1 MVSRLG
7 KPARMI
13 QPKLINR
20 VMLAVPAQHHQVAGE
35 FLRFGM
41 VGGIGFCFDTATVY
55 ALSGSIGLYGAGV
68 AAYFVASSVN
78 WALNRTWTF
87 RHRAHGA
94 AHLQWARFLAV
105 NLIGFVLNRGAYV
118 ALIAETSLARHYPVL
133 AVAAG
138 SVSGFAV
145 NFLLSRR
152 IVFR

>member
-1 MVSRLG
+1 MEQVKASSLADRL
-7 KPARMI
+7 
-13 QPKLINR
+13 
-20 VMLAVPAQHHQVAGE
+20 MLAVPAQYRQVLGE
-35 FLRFGM
+35 FLRFGT
-41 VGGIGFCFDTATVY
+41 VGAIGFCFDAGTVY
-55 ALSGSIGLYGAGV
+55 ALSGSIGLYGAGI

-78 WALNRTWTF
+78 WVFNRLWTF

-94 AHLQWARFLAV
+94 AHVQWARFVAV

-118 ALIAETSLARHYPVL
+118 ALIAETSLARHYPIL

-138 SVSGFAV
+138 SFAGFGI

>member
-1 MVSRLG
+1 MEQVKAVSPVSRL
-7 KPARMI
+7 
-13 QPKLINR
+13 
-20 VMLAVPAQHHQVAGE
+20 MLAVPPRHRQVVAE
-35 FLRFGM
+35 FLRFGV
-41 VGGIGFCFDTATVY
+41 VGTIGFGFDTGTVY
-55 ALSGSIGLYGAGV
+55 GLSGAIGLYGAGM

-78 WALNRTWTF
+78 WALNRAWTF
-87 RHRAHGA
+87 RHRKHGA
-94 AHLQWARFLAV
+94 AHAQWARFLAV
-105 NLIGFVLNRGAYV
+105 NLVGFVLNRGAYV